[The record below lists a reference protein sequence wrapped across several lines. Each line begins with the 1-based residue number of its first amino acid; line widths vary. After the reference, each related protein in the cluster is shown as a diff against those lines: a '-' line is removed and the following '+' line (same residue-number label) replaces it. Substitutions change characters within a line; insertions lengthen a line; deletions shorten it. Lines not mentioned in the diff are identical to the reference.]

1 MIKKKIK
8 YLFLG
13 YGKKETNLID
23 FLRKKGIQVKHLNRK
38 LKKKDLKDIDLIIS
52 FGYKKIINE
61 KVLNKLQRPP
71 LNLHI
76 SYLPFNR
83 GSHPNFWS
91 FIENTPKGV
100 SIHEIDKG
108 VDTGKIVFRKKISL
122 DPNKKKFSTFK
133 KTYYYLK
140 KEIEKLFIS
149 NFSLIKLNQYSSFKQ
164 KEKKSFH
171 KKSDL
176 PKLLK
181 DWNINILDFKK
192 KYFKN
197 LLKK

>member
-38 LKKKDLKDIDLIIS
+38 LKNKDLKDIDLIIS

-83 GSHPNFWS
+83 GSHPNFLS
-91 FIENTPKGV
+91 FEKLTA
-100 SIHEIDKG
+100 
-108 VDTGKIVFRKKISL
+108 
-122 DPNKKKFSTFK
+122 
-133 KTYYYLK
+133 YLK
-140 KEIEKLFIS
+140 SCPGLSSTNVILSSLRFKILKIFLTTSI
-149 NFSLIKLNQYSSFKQ
+149 FSI
-164 KEKKSFH
+164 
-171 KKSDL
+171 
-176 PKLLK
+176 
-181 DWNINILDFKK
+181 
-192 KYFKN
+192 
-197 LLKK
+197 